1 MKILLISAGTR
12 KGGATERAAWEA
24 ENTLK
29 KYQISYEKFNLY
41 TSAIT
46 TCSGCGACKAT
57 GRCIYNDEALKLAD
71 ICTGFDGYIIF
82 TPVHYGGATGAVKAA
97 LSRLFYSEK
106 SELEYKPAAAIA
118 VSRRG
123 GNVTALEEI
132 TRFFSFAS
140 MPSVSGNYPGIVH
153 GTNAEEI
160 EKDCE
165 GLQTIRSIVDNMV
178 WLIRCI
184 DAGKS
189 IGINHPVP
197 EEKIK
202 TNYIS

>member
-1 MKILLISAGTR
+1 MKILLISAGT
-12 KGGATERAAWEA
+12 KANGATERAVREA
-24 ENTLK
+24 KNTLEK
-29 KYQISYEKFNLY
+29 NEVSYEEFNLY

-46 TCSGCGACKAT
+46 TCSGCGACKKN

-71 ICTGFDGYIIF
+71 ICSGFDGYVIF
-82 TPVHYGGATGAVKAA
+82 TPVHYGGATGAIKAA
-97 LSRLFYSEK
+97 LSRLFFSK
-106 SELEYKPAAAIA
+106 KRALEYKPAAAIA

-132 TRFFSFAS
+132 TRFFTFAS
-140 MPSVSGNYPGIVH
+140 MPSISGNYPGIIH
-153 GTNAEEI
+153 GTSAEEI
-160 EKDCE
+160 EEDRE

-184 DAGKS
+184 EAGKN
-189 IGINHPVP
+189 IGINHPAP